1 MTGPQIRQAGD
12 ADAPLVAALVIQA
25 ARAEGLEPGAGFMDR
40 FVDAWRE
47 YRDQHPAWWAELDRR
62 HAGLL
67 LTDRIR
73 PLPWPGRTGGGE
85 LRTQRLFVPADLA
98 DSGVDTALRAAA
110 REWAT
115 ARGMSWLDLP
125 DVDRPTVSDR

>member
-1 MTGPQIRQAGD
+1 MTGARIRQASE

-25 ARAEGLEPGAGFMDR
+25 ARAEGLEPGQGFMDR

-47 YRDQHPAWWAELDRR
+47 YRDQHPAWWAELDNQ

-67 LTDRIR
+67 LTARIR

-85 LRTQRLFVPADLA
+85 LRAERLFVPDAYADRGVA
-98 DSGVDTALRAAA
+98 DALRAAA
-110 REWAT
+110 RDWAT
-115 ARGMSWLDLP
+115 ARGMDWYDLA
-125 DVDRPTVSDR
+125 DLSDR